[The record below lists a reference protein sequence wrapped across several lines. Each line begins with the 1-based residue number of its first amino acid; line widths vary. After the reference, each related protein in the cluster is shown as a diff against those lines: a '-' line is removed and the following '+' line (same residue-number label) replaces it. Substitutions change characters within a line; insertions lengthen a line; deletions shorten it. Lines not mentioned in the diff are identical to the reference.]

1 MEAAKV
7 STFSS
12 QLPSQLA
19 FPRPGGYSQAVRVWE
34 GGQARVDQVIF
45 PAIVPGFDFLGIPQS
60 QHNWDKPSSRADKE
74 QT

>member
-1 MEAAKV
+1 MWRLQRVYFLITTPFPAR
-7 STFSS
+7 
-12 QLPSQLA
+12 LPP
-19 FPRPGGYSQAVRVWE
+19 PRGDSQAVGVWE
-34 GGQARVDQVIF
+34 GGQARVDQVSF